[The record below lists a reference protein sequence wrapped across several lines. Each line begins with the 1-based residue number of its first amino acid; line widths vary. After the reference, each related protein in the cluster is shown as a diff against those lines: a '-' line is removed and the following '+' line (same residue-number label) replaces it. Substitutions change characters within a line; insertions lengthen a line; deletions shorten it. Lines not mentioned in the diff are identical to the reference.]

1 MQNMTTQSTAE
12 IVKEFNQGLGGLA
25 SESATSA
32 VMKAFQELHK
42 AASAPGALPSEV
54 KELIAL
60 AIAIATQCDGC
71 IAWHVSNAVKAGA
84 QREQVLETIGVAVMM
99 GGGPATYYGSKAA
112 RALDSVA
119 GN

>member
-1 MQNMTTQSTAE
+1 MSTNSTAE
-12 IVKEFNQGLGGLA
+12 IVREFNQGIGALA
-25 SESATSA
+25 AEPATSA
-32 VMKAFQELHK
+32 VLKAFQELHK
-42 AASAPGALPSEV
+42 AASAPGALPSAV

-71 IAWHVSNAVKAGA
+71 IAWHVTNAVKAGA
-84 QREQVLETIGVAVMM
+84 QRDQVLETIGVAVMM

-119 GN
+119 AS